1 LSGVSKEQRVG
12 FILDP
17 QSWLGGQNYFRNLL
31 IAIARL
37 PEPKLVPVIFT
48 SRGNRT
54 AVSGLPPFEI
64 VPTSMMDRGSLPWL
78 VRKCIGKSFL
88 GDVCL
93 ERVLRQSG
101 ISVLSHS
108 RPLVSNSKIASIGWI
123 PDFQHVHLPEFFSAK
138 ERHTRDHEFMEI
150 CSKSNKI
157 IVSSNCALADL
168 RAFAPPHAAK
178 AEVLQFVASPPRQ
191 SNESS
196 LAVLQMRYKF
206 DGRFFVLPNQFWAH
220 KNHRVVIEALML
232 LKQRNRKVTVL
243 ATGSTWDHRQPGF
256 FDSLMKYV
264 DELGVRDQFRVL
276 GVIPFVELAELMRSA
291 VALINPS
298 KFEGWST
305 SVEEAKSMG
314 KQIILSD
321 IPVHR
326 EQAPSRGIY
335 FAATDSARL
344 SEILWNTVS
353 EFDERADIDAQKGA
367 LLELTARQL
376 GFAINYQ
383 RIVLSLAPGAERQ
396 P

>member
-31 IAIARL
+31 IAIAQL
-37 PEPKLVPVIFT
+37 PEPKLVPVIVT
-48 SRGNRT
+48 SRGNRS

-64 VPTSMMDRGSLPWL
+64 VPTSTMDRGSLTWL
-78 VRKCIGKSFL
+78 VRKCISKSPL
-88 GDVCL
+88 GDMCL
-93 ERVLRQSG
+93 EHVLRQSG

-108 RPLVSNSKIASIGWI
+108 RPLVPNSKIATIGWI

-138 ERHTRDHEFMEI
+138 ERQARNQEFMEI
-150 CSKSNKI
+150 CSNSNKI

-168 RAFAPPHAAK
+168 RAFAPPFADK
-178 AEVLQFVASPPRQ
+178 AEVLQFVASPSSP
-191 SNESS
+191 SNETS
-196 LAVLQMRYKF
+196 LADLRMRYKF
-206 DGRFFVLPNQFWAH
+206 DGRFFLLPNQFWAH

-232 LKQRNRKVTVL
+232 LKQSNRKVTVL

-256 FDSLMKYV
+256 FDSLMRSV
-264 DELGVRDQFRVL
+264 DELGVLDQFRVL

-326 EQAPSRGIY
+326 EQAPPRGIY
-335 FAATDSARL
+335 FTATDSAGL
-344 SEILWNTVS
+344 SEILWNTIS

-376 GFAINYQ
+376 GFANNYQ
-383 RIVLSLAPGAERQ
+383 KIVLSLARGSERQ
-396 P
+396 A